1 MAIAG
6 TAYVDKACRVGI
18 LAILAGS
25 SAIGACISHAG
36 AQENATQLEAITVEG
51 DATQDPKAPVKGFVA
66 KSSSTA
72 TKTGTPLIETQ
83 QSISVITADQL
94 NAQGVD
100 TVGEALDYIPGV
112 VGEPFGTD
120 PRFDSPR
127 IRGFDGRQSQFLN
140 GLRMMRTAGAPA
152 VDPYALER
160 IEVLRGPASVIYGQG
175 NPGGII
181 NLISKRPVFEKFGEV
196 GLQVGSYDTYGTYFD
211 FGGPVQE
218 DSNFAYR
225 LTGLVRDAGTQ
236 TDGLDNDRYFIAPAL
251 TWQPDNDTRLTIL
264 TSVQHDNPSTPSGL
278 PAQLTLN
285 ATGNRLSRNF
295 SVGDPGFDSSD
306 RTLTNLGYEF
316 EHRFN
321 DTWTFRQNARYSNF
335 DWNYQALGMATAG
348 LAADGHTIR
357 RSATFQDE
365 LLNTVN
371 LDNNLQAEFS
381 TGGIAHTVLMGL
393 DYRYFDNNVTTEF
406 WTATPIDANNPVYG
420 QPITLG
426 PRTLYAKVDSDLT
439 QVGVYLQDEVKAGNW
454 RGTFGLRQDWASTDG
469 GSTNALGVTRPLDKD
484 DHKLTGRAGVSYL
497 FDNGIAPY
505 ISYAT
510 SFEPVPV
517 PASGTL
523 LEPTTGEQIEIGV
536 KYSPQDWDGYFSAA
550 LYDLRQ
556 KNVLTTVVQNGNPVS
571 AQIGEVHVKGLEL
584 EAVTSL
590 ADQLNLRGAYTY
602 MDAEIVEGPDNG
614 KRPDNV
620 PEHSASLWLDYTFA
634 RDTALEGFGLGGGV
648 RFVGQRYGNT
658 ANTFDLDPVTLLD
671 ASISYKKG
679 NLKASLNLQNVADTN
694 YVASC
699 GSFGCYYGDG
709 RTIMGR
715 VGVTW

>member
-1 MAIAG
+1 M
-6 TAYVDKACRVGI
+6 DRACRLGI
-18 LAILAGS
+18 LMVLLGS
-25 SAIGACISHAG
+25 SVSGICISRAS
-36 AQENATQLEAITVEG
+36 AQESAIQLDPIIIEG
-51 DATQDPKAPVKGFVA
+51 GVAENPKGPVKGFVA
-66 KSSSTA
+66 KSSATA
-72 TKTGTPLIETQ
+72 TKTGTPLVETQ

-94 NAQGVD
+94 KSQGAD
-100 TVGEALDYIPGV
+100 TLGEALDYIPGV
-112 VGEPFGTD
+112 VGQPFGAD
-120 PRFDSPR
+120 PRFDAPR

-152 VDPYALER
+152 VDPYGLER
-160 IEVLRGPASVIYGQG
+160 IEVLRGPASVMYGQG

-181 NLISKRPVFEKFGEV
+181 NMISKRPVFEKFGEV
-196 GLQVGSYDTYGTYFD
+196 GLQFGSYDTYGTYFD
-211 FGGPVQE
+211 FGGPVAQ
-218 DSNFAYR
+218 DSDFAYR
-225 LTGLVRDAGTQ
+225 LTGLVRNAGAQ
-236 TDGLDNDRYFIAPAL
+236 TDYLDNDRYFIAPSL
-251 TWQPDNDTRLTIL
+251 TWQPDNDTKLTIL
-264 TSVQHDNPSTPSGL
+264 TSVQRDNPSTPSGL
-278 PAQLTLN
+278 PPQLTLN
-285 ATGNRLSRNF
+285 ATDNRLSRDF
-295 SVGDPGFDSSD
+295 FVGDPAFDTSE

-321 DTWTFRQNARYSNF
+321 DTWTFRQNARYTNL
-335 DWNYQALGMATAG
+335 DWEYQALGMATAG
-348 LAADGHTIR
+348 LAPDGHTIR

-381 TGGIAHTVLMGL
+381 TGAIDHTVLMGL

-406 WTATPIDANNPVYG
+406 WTATPLDANNPIYG

-426 PRTLYAKVDSDLT
+426 PRTLYAAVDSDLT
-439 QVGVYLQDEVKAGNW
+439 QVGVYLQDELAAGNW
-454 RGTFGLRQDWASTDG
+454 RATFGLRQDWASTQG

-517 PASGTL
+517 PATGAL
-523 LEPTTGEQIEIGV
+523 LEPTTGEQIEVGV
-536 KYSPQDWDGYFSAA
+536 KYSPQDWDGYFTAA

-556 KNVLTTVVQNGNPVS
+556 QNVLTTVVQDGAPVS
-571 AQIGEVHVKGLEL
+571 AQIGEVRVRGLEL
-584 EAVTSL
+584 EAVAGL
-590 ADQLNLRGAYTY
+590 ADGLNLRGAYTY
-602 MDAEIVEGPDNG
+602 MEAEIVEGPDNG
-614 KRPDNV
+614 NRPDNV

-634 RDTALEGFGLGGGV
+634 EDTALEGFGVGGGV

-658 ANTFDLDPVTLLD
+658 ANTIDLNAVTLLD
-671 ASISYKKG
+671 ASVHYKKG
-679 NLKASLNLQNVADTN
+679 NLKASLNLQNLADKD

-709 RTIMGR
+709 RTVMGR
-715 VGVTW
+715 VAVTW